1 MAGRTDGSVCN
12 ANTNGVAGLC
22 LDVHDLA
29 ISKYVAGRDKGRE
42 FTRVLAV
49 NGMTRLSVLQDRL
62 AATPLADAAR
72 TVVRQRIAADF

>member
-29 ISKYVAGRDKGRE
+29 ISKYVAGPDKDRE

-62 AATPLADAAR
+62 AATWLADAAR